1 MSSTGRNQT
10 SQVCACCSSKSLLFV
25 LRQVNC
31 RSTVSTHSES
41 FYGTGALLFPSLYE
55 ALEGHSLLSF
65 LWEMHETKWIFFF
78 YAPLFFPFSAH
89 SRHSRCASVHSRGAA
104 IVFLSTSR
112 GSKERL
118 IRFDERCVHA
128 WAPMSP
134 AMRQLCSR
142 SSRLWC
148 HLLNDEVGRSLLV
161 EHPPPLYTHTYTLCV
176 ILCSSLLSTSGLWLH
191 VIANSSVHQISSSV
205 ITRIKFS
212 RAIMP
217 VVRAQVNSRWPRR
230 VAPPFL
236 DFLKCDIHTHI
247 IHNFFFYL
255 GFHVVPAGIVEI
267 AA

>member
-1 MSSTGRNQT
+1 M
-10 SQVCACCSSKSLLFV
+10 
-25 LRQVNC
+25 
-31 RSTVSTHSES
+31 
-41 FYGTGALLFPSLYE
+41 LFPSLYE
-55 ALEGHSLLSF
+55 AVEGHSLLSF

-78 YAPLFFPFSAH
+78 APLFFSFSAH

-104 IVFLSTSR
+104 IVLLCTSR
-112 GSKERL
+112 GSNERL

-161 EHPPPLYTHTYTLCV
+161 VQPPPLCTRTYTHSL
-176 ILCSSLLSTSGLWLH
+176 ILCSCLLSAFGLWLY
-191 VIANSSVHQISSSV
+191 VMANSSVHHISSSV
-205 ITRIKFS
+205 ITMIVQPGDYYVS
-212 RAIMP
+212 AN
-217 VVRAQVNSRWPRR
+217 VTSRWLCS
-230 VAPPFL
+230 VAPCFL
-236 DFLKCDIHTHI
+236 DFLKCEFHTKI

-255 GFHVVPAGIVEI
+255 VFRVVPAGIVTF